1 MPGIKF
7 CALLTSILGPGS
19 FALMKEKLML
29 HVFEMQNH
37 IKKYLKRPPFLWT
50 WLWLIWLERGG
61 ERWLWWLEGGR
72 GGGGTVGR

>member
-29 HVFEMQNH
+29 HVSESHQEIPKEAAVLVGMVVVDMV
-37 IKKYLKRPPFLWT
+37 
-50 WLWLIWLERGG
+50 G
-61 ERWLWWLEGGR
+61 EGR
-72 GGGGTVGR
+72 

>member
-29 HVFEMQNH
+29 HVFLNVESHQEIPKEAAVLVDMVVVDMV
-37 IKKYLKRPPFLWT
+37 
-50 WLWLIWLERGG
+50 G
-61 ERWLWWLEGGR
+61 EGR
-72 GGGGTVGR
+72 